1 MQALVEPQL
10 TQPNSQLVPLRTV
23 ALGDSLIYGYGDPE
37 GGGWVE
43 RSRRHYLSPNSPGH
57 VIYNLGIRGDGVI
70 QVSQR
75 LEQEF
80 RLRGELRNR
89 QPDLIILSVG
99 VNDSAHLG
107 KPEGRQY
114 TPIEIFEQEIQQL
127 LQQARQLCPVLF
139 IGMVPVNEEQM
150 PFLDCFY
157 YRRTTQYRYKELTR
171 IACETRHIPYLDIFD
186 LWMQRGTDWILKHL
200 CKDGLHPNVQGYQ
213 ALFHDITHWQ
223 PFQQH
228 LGQMVPQSS

>member
-1 MQALVEPQL
+1 MQALVEPQF
-10 TQPNSQLVPLRTV
+10 TQPSSQSVPLRIV

-43 RSRRHYLSPNSPGH
+43 RSRRHYLNPDYPGH
-57 VIYNLGIRGDGVI
+57 VIYNLGIRGDGVH

-89 QPDLIILSVG
+89 HPDLIILSVG

-107 KPEGRQY
+107 KSEGRLY
-114 TPIEIFEQEIQQL
+114 TPIETFEQEMRHL
-127 LQQARQLCPVLF
+127 LQQAQQLCRVLF
-139 IGMVPVNEEQM
+139 VGMVPVNEKQM

-157 YRRTTQYRYKELTR
+157 YKRATQYRYKELTR
-171 IACETRHIPYLDIFD
+171 IACEARGIPYLDIFD
-186 LWMQRGTDWILKHL
+186 LWMQRGNDWIVRHL
-200 CKDGLHPNVQGYQ
+200 CTDGLHPNVQGYQ
-213 ALFHDITHWQ
+213 ALFYEITHWQ
-223 PFQQH
+223 PLQQ
-228 LGQMVPQSS
+228 